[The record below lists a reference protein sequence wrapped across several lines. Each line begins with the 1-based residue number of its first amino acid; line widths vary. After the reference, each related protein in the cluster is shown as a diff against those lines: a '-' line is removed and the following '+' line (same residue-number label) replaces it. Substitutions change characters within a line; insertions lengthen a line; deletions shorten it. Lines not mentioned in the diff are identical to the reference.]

1 MFKKILIAILLL
13 FIILITGLYIGRN
26 YIVKSAIETGSEY
39 SLGVNTNV
47 GSVNLD
53 LGGKSLEISDY
64 EVNNPKGY
72 EGDFF
77 LNIKQGIIAVGEG
90 SIFADETRIDSLILN
105 GIYMSFEV
113 KNQKGNFTVIQNN
126 IKNINLDSS
135 PESEHKFFIKKLAI
149 RNIKVNAAL
158 DFLGQNK
165 DMTFTIDNISMENI
179 GGDEGVTISEITT
192 KIMKSLISK
201 AKSSGSDDIPE
212 MFNLDA
218 SKMDELKSN
227 VTDKVKDLGGSLLKK

>member
-1 MFKKILIAILLL
+1 L
-13 FIILITGLYIGRN
+13 
-26 YIVKSAIETGSEY
+26 
-39 SLGVNTNV
+39 
-47 GSVNLD
+47 
-53 LGGKSLEISDY
+53 
-64 EVNNPKGY
+64 
-72 EGDFF
+72 
-77 LNIKQGIIAVGEG
+77 
-90 SIFADETRIDSLILN
+90 
-105 GIYMSFEV
+105 
-113 KNQKGNFTVIQNN
+113 
-126 IKNINLDSS
+126 SS
-135 PESEHKFFIKKLAI
+135 ESEHKFFIKKLAI

-165 DMTFTIDNISMENI
+165 DMTFTIENISMENI

-201 AKSSGSDDIPE
+201 AKSSGSDDLPE

>member
-1 MFKKILIAILLL
+1 MFKKILFAILILFVI
-13 FIILITGLYIGRN
+13 FIIGLYFGRN

-53 LGGKSLEISDY
+53 LGGKSLELNDY
-64 EVNNPKGY
+64 EVKNPKGY

-77 LNIKQGIIAVGEG
+77 LNIKQGIIKVGEG
-90 SIFADETRIDSLILN
+90 SIFANETRVDSLILN
-105 GIYMSFEV
+105 GINMSFEI
-113 KNQKGNFTVIQNN
+113 KDQKGNFSVIQNN
-126 IKNINLDSS
+126 IKNINLESS

-149 RNIKVNAAL
+149 RDIKVKAAL

-165 DMTFTIDNISMENI
+165 DITFTIDNISMENI

-192 KIMKSLISK
+192 RIMKTLISK
-201 AKSSGSDDIPE
+201 AKSSGTDDIPE
-212 MFNLDA
+212 MFNLD
-218 SKMDELKSN
+218 SDKRDELKSD

>member
-1 MFKKILIAILLL
+1 MFKKLLIAILLL
-13 FIILITGLYIGRN
+13 FIIFIAGLYFGRN

-53 LGGKSLEISDY
+53 LSGKSLEISDY
-64 EVNNPKGY
+64 EVNNPEGY

-77 LNIKQGIIAVGEG
+77 LNIEQGIIAVGEG
-90 SIFADETRIDSLILN
+90 SIFANETRVDSLILD
-105 GIYMSFEV
+105 GINMSFEV
-113 KNQKGNFTVIQNN
+113 KNQKGNFSVIQNN
-126 IKNINLDSS
+126 IKNINFDSS
-135 PESEHKFFIKKLAI
+135 PDSEHKFFIKKLAI

-158 DFLGQNK
+158 DFLGQNSGT
-165 DMTFTIDNISMENI
+165 TFTVDNISMENI

-192 KIMKSLISK
+192 RIMKSLISK
-201 AKSSGSDDIPE
+201 AKSSGSDDISE

-218 SKMDELKSN
+218 GKLDELKSD
-227 VTDKVKDLGGSLLKK
+227 VTDKVKDLGESILKK